1 MEHQDAVNI
10 ATETMYC
17 FKVIRMNRV
26 VYAVELIVDASL
38 CLHPF
43 SFSRFS
49 LWLEDALCVS
59 LCI

>member
-26 VYAVELIVDASL
+26 VYALELIVDASL

-49 LWLEDALCVS
+49 LCLEDV
-59 LCI
+59 